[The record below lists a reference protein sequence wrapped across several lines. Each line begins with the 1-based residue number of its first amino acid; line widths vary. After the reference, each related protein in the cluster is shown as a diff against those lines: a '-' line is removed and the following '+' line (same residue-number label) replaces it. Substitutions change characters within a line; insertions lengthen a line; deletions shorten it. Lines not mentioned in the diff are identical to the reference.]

1 MTGSAVEHAALLD
14 RICSEIHLAQRQVRR
29 SREVRSKYGVVCG
42 SATDCAVDKL
52 SASSLDVKPR
62 QVTPPVRLAGT
73 PCDRRLSPYTS
84 EAHSSP
90 AWARKEGTLLHLER
104 RVLGRERFVSHF
116 VVIDEHE
123 GILWYQDKKHSRT
136 ASSRPLG
143 HVPFWKETRNS
154 RGSRFKRAAV
164 CWPLILPE
172 DCSKADDPHKTYFAI
187 EYLND
192 RNNYS
197 KLIFAAESA
206 EERDAWVFF
215 ITQFLEMFLPLRA
228 ESEGLKHLP
237 RGAVV
242 PRHCSEV
249 IYGEP
254 PCGNVL

>member
-14 RICSEIHLAQRQVRR
+14 RLCSEIHLAQRQVRR
-29 SREVRSKYGVVCG
+29 SREARSKYGVVCG
-42 SATDCAVDKL
+42 SATDCAVEKL
-52 SASSLDVKPR
+52 SASSLDAKPR
-62 QVTPPVRLAGT
+62 QVSPLVSLAGT
-73 PCDRRLSPYTS
+73 PCDRMSPPHTGG
-84 EAHSSP
+84 AHSSP
-90 AWARKEGTLLHLER
+90 LRARKEGTLLHLEKR
-104 RVLGRERFVSHF
+104 ALGRERFVSHF
-116 VVIDEHE
+116 VVIDEHK
-123 GILWYQDKKHSRT
+123 GILWYQGEKNSRT

-172 DCSKADDPHKTYFAI
+172 DCPKADDPQKTYFAI

-197 KLIFAAESA
+197 KLIFATESA
-206 EERDAWVFF
+206 EERDAWMFF
-215 ITQFLEMFLPLRA
+215 ITQFLEMFLPPRA

-237 RGAVV
+237 RGAAV
-242 PRHCSEV
+242 PRHRSEV

-254 PCGNVL
+254 PGGNGL